1 MWLYAMKLT
10 QKQRLFADEYIKSGN
25 ATQAYIKAGYK
36 VRSDKVAGVNATR
49 MLGNAR
55 VKAYIDAKM
64 TEIES
69 RKIADAKEVLQ
80 FYTRVLRKEET
91 EPEKLMKHDGS
102 EEIVNREPSL
112 KDRLSAAK
120 EIMKR
125 YPLSDPMVQA
135 QLKKLNADTRIS
147 EARAEALKHGDT
159 DITKIVFSDDLT
171 PDKEDD
177 SKQEGG
183 SNDGTDTKP

>member
-1 MWLYAMKLT
+1 MKLT

-69 RKIADAKEVLQ
+69 HKIADAKEVLE
-80 FYTRVLRKEET
+80 YLTGVLREEET
-91 EPEKLMKHDGS
+91 EEVVDQVNGGV
-102 EEIVNREPSL
+102 IVKKPSI
-112 KDRLSAAK
+112 KDRTAAAK

-125 YPLSDPMVQA
+125 YPLSDPMIKA
-135 QLKKLNADTRIS
+135 QLRKLTADADLTEEKVKAARQLTNSDNVKLNQLLDEMEKGVRPVGNQ
-147 EARAEALKHGDT
+147 GD
-159 DITKIVFSDDLT
+159 SD
-171 PDKEDD
+171 
-177 SKQEGG
+177 
-183 SNDGTDTKP
+183 N